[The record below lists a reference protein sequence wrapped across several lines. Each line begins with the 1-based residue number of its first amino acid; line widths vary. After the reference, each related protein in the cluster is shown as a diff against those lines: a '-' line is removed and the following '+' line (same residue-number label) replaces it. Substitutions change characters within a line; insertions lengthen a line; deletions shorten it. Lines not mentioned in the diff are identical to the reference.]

1 MDLLLTHGYFLFED
15 PKELQIMKPYPPLGL
30 LYICSHLRSRGFSV
44 EVFDSTFQSRDALRQ
59 RLLSDR
65 PSVLGVYANLMT
77 RPNVVKI
84 LREAKQAGW
93 KTVVGGPEPGAYVD
107 EYLQAGADVVVL
119 GEGELT
125 LEELL
130 RAWSGNDPAAIE
142 GIAGIAF
149 RASDGSTQR
158 TEPRAQITDLDA
170 QPWPARDAIDVD
182 RYVETWRTHHGKGSV
197 SLITARGCPFR
208 CEWCSHQVF
217 GQTHRRRK
225 PELVADELEWLIA
238 RYKPD
243 VLWIAD
249 DVFTIN
255 HGWLD
260 GWRQELSR
268 RKIRIPF
275 ECISRADRLNEEVI
289 KILAELGC
297 YRLWIGSESGSQ
309 RILDSMQRGVKVEA
323 VRQANAF
330 CRRYGIQTGMFLM
343 WGYEGEEIED
353 IEQTIEHV
361 RLSRPDTFLTTVS
374 YPIKGTPYYK
384 KIASRL
390 IQIKPWG
397 ETSDRELDVAGRRP
411 REFYRV
417 ADELLRLEMELEQT
431 RTSRDCSGDPPLRI
445 GELESRIAERRQA
458 LHAWPSQQ
466 EAAAC
471 Q

>member
-30 LYICSHLRSRGFSV
+30 LYICSHLRSQGFDV
-44 EVFDSTFQSRDALRQ
+44 EVFDSTFQSREALRQ
-59 RLLSDR
+59 RLLSGE

-77 RPNVVKI
+77 RANVVKI

-107 EYLQAGADVVVL
+107 EYLEAGADVVVF

-130 RAWSGNDPAAIE
+130 PAWSGNDPAALDHV
-142 GIAGIAF
+142 AGIAF
-149 RASDGSTQR
+149 RASDGSTRR
-158 TEPRAQITDLDA
+158 TEPRAQIANLDA
-170 QPWPARDAIDVD
+170 QPWPAREAIDVG
-182 RYVETWRTHHGKGSV
+182 RYVETWRTHHGKGSI
-197 SLITARGCPFR
+197 SLITARGCAFR
-208 CEWCSHQVF
+208 CQWCSHQVF

-225 PELVADELEWLIA
+225 PELVADELEFLID

-243 VLWIAD
+243 MLWIAD
-249 DVFTIN
+249 DVFTIH

-260 GWRQELSR
+260 RWKQELDR

-289 KILAELGC
+289 RILAELGC
-297 YRLWIGSESGSQ
+297 FRLWIGSESGSQ

-330 CRRYGIQTGMFLM
+330 CRQYGIQSGMFLM

-361 RLSRPDTFLTTVS
+361 RLSKPDTFLTTVS
-374 YPIKGTPYYK
+374 YPIKGTPYYNK
-384 KIASRL
+384 VASRV

-397 ETSDRELDVAGRRP
+397 ETSDREVDIAGRRP

-417 ADELLRLEMELEQT
+417 ADELLRLEMELEQN
-431 RTSRDCSGDPPLRI
+431 RTGLDPAVDSPAPFP
-445 GELESRIAERRQA
+445 ELEARIAERRQV
-458 LHAWPSQQ
+458 LHAWPSVE

>member
-1 MDLLLTHGYFLFED
+1 
-15 PKELQIMKPYPPLGL
+15 
-30 LYICSHLRSRGFSV
+30 
-44 EVFDSTFQSRDALRQ
+44 
-59 RLLSDR
+59 
-65 PSVLGVYANLMT
+65 
-77 RPNVVKI
+77 
-84 LREAKQAGW
+84 
-93 KTVVGGPEPGAYVD
+93 
-107 EYLQAGADVVVL
+107 
-119 GEGELT
+119 
-125 LEELL
+125 
-130 RAWSGNDPAAIE
+130 
-142 GIAGIAF
+142 
-149 RASDGSTQR
+149 
-158 TEPRAQITDLDA
+158 
-170 QPWPARDAIDVD
+170 
-182 RYVETWRTHHGKGSV
+182 
-197 SLITARGCPFR
+197 
-208 CEWCSHQVF
+208 
-217 GQTHRRRK
+217 
-225 PELVADELEWLIA
+225 LVADELEWLIS

-289 KILAELGC
+289 RILAELGC

-374 YPIKGTPYYK
+374 YQIKGTPYYK

-431 RTSRDCSGDPPLRI
+431 RSGRDCSGDPPLRI
-445 GELESRIAERRQA
+445 GELEARIAERRQA